1 MLKKCDIY
9 IYYNRN
15 MIKKI
20 SLVLLIALYAT
31 AGINHFIHQ
40 AFYYPMFPSYLP
52 NPVLLNIL
60 AGVAEVIGALLLV
73 FSSTRTFG
81 IYLIIATLIAFI
93 PVHIY
98 MIQMGGCMS
107 KDICIPT
114 WAAWIRLFPLQFLL
128 MWWAWCH
135 RK

>member
-1 MLKKCDIY
+1 
-9 IYYNRN
+9 

-20 SLVLLIALYAT
+20 SFLMLIVLYA
-31 AGINHFIHQ
+31 ASGINHFVHQ

-60 AGVAEVIGALLLV
+60 AGIAEVIAAALLILP
-73 FSSTRTFG
+73 STRKYG
-81 IYLIIATLIAFI
+81 AYLIIATLIAFI
-93 PVHIY
+93 SVHVY

-114 WAAWIRLFPLQFLL
+114 WAAWLRLFPLQFVL
-128 MWWAWCH
+128 MWWAWSY
-135 RK
+135 RNYIFTTRPIVKK